1 MTSMPVTNIAVSYR
15 AVTTGGTDNAGKSDG
30 FGMIYDSAKTKVN
43 AEEKMNTEKSEKTFD
58 RSVQTADTGKPSVAK
73 QDEETEMPEA
83 DVTGQKT
90 DAADDAVK
98 SIPEEDG
105 EEIPEEVLEDAMAWM
120 LRTVQQALETVAAE
134 LGTDVETV
142 TGIMEDLNLRPE
154 DILNSDN
161 MAAIVTAQAGESDP
175 MALTTNEELYDSV
188 QNLIEAMDELN
199 DSLQEETLLT
209 REDLVQLMQGRE
221 DQSVNMGTVEADV
234 PKQMTDAE
242 SVSQETDNKTNGFVQ
257 ETGAESK
264 AADVEQS
271 SNEGE
276 RESRHEDGKTNADGM
291 DNHPFLNT
299 SDTMNAGTADG
310 IFAQTIHHGQEI
322 ADGIDIIRQLTDYM
336 HTQQKEDLTQ
346 MELQLHPATLGTIHM
361 TISSREGVVTASIQ
375 TQNEAVRSALESQ
388 VMTLRQNLEE
398 QGVKVEAIE
407 VTVASHEFE
416 RNLEQNN
423 EQERQDYD
431 RTQGT
436 SGKKRAIRH
445 INLNDESE
453 TEEPDADD
461 EIRIA
466 REMMRANGNTV
477 DYTV

>member
-15 AVTTGGTDNAGKSDG
+15 TVTTGGTDNTGKTDG
-30 FGMIYDSAKTKVN
+30 FGMIYDSAKTKVH
-43 AEEKMNTEKSEKTFD
+43 AEKNVD
-58 RSVQTADTGKPSVAK
+58 RSTETADAGKSTAAK
-73 QDEETEMPEA
+73 QTERTDRPETEA
-83 DVTGQKT
+83 AGQKT
-90 DAADDAVK
+90 DVTETTEQETLK
-98 SIPEEDG
+98 ETEEKNPG
-105 EEIPEEVLEDAMAWM
+105 KENGEKTTEEIPEEVLEDAMT
-120 LRTVQQALETVAAE
+120 LLNRTVQQALETVATE
-134 LGTDVETV
+134 LGTDAETV
-142 TGIMEDLNLRPE
+142 TGVLEELNLNPE
-154 DILNSDN
+154 DILNADN
-161 MAAIVTAQAGESDP
+161 MPAIVTAIAGESDP
-175 MALTTNEELYDSV
+175 MALITNEELYDSV
-188 QNLIEAMDELN
+188 QNLTETVEELN

-209 REDLVQLMQGRE
+209 REDLAQLIQGRE
-221 DQSVNMGTVEADV
+221 EQSVDGGTVEASV
-234 PKQMTDAE
+234 PKQITDGE
-242 SVSQETDNKTNGFVQ
+242 NVSQETDNKTNGFEQ
-257 ETGAESK
+257 ETGAEPET
-264 AADVEQS
+264 ADAEQDFDDR
-271 SNEGE
+271 E
-276 RESRHEDGKTNADGM
+276 REGRQNALDM

-299 SDTMNAGTADG
+299 LNTTNAGTADG
-310 IFAQTIHHGQEI
+310 IFAQMVNHGQEI
-322 ADGIDIIRQLTDYM
+322 ADGIDIIRQLTEYM

-346 MELQLHPATLGTIHM
+346 MELQLHPASLGTIHM
-361 TISSREGVVTASIQ
+361 TISSREGIVTASIQ

-398 QGVKVEAIE
+398 QGVRVEAIE

-445 INLNDESE
+445 INLNEESE
-453 TEEPDADD
+453 TEEPDTDD